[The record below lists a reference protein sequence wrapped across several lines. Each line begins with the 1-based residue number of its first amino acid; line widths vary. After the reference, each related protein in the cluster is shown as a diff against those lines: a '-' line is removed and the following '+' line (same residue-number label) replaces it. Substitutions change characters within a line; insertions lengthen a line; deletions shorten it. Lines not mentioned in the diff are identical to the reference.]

1 MIYRNFRSKRFLC
14 GVLFFI
20 GIVVIS
26 YLITWFG
33 KDLYMSK
40 TIWLKDANGDVVAAA
55 PFSPLTIPPLGTDRN
70 GFNLFFQLLVG
81 AKFTIL
87 FVFGVCVVQVFLGT
101 ILGVVLAHTPSIV
114 QNLFQKVCKVYFFIP
129 TVLWAILW
137 MFPIMLHSQLTGFN
151 MDIIIKQF
159 TVLCFALLPAVILY
173 VNQEINLFMKNEF
186 VTTSKILG
194 ASKFRIIRK
203 HIWLYLKE
211 ILVVLF
217 LQQFVQLFTL
227 LIHLS
232 FFGILIGGRGVDY
245 DTGKPYSLTNEW
257 AGLIGLY
264 KNEFLAAPWIVIAP
278 LLFFTVSIFVLHM
291 MIKGI
296 KKEQGGSLYSMYKKT
311 KKEPYEQRQEKKEID
326 KSLFIPVSSKSI
338 EKGS

>member
-1 MIYRNFRSKRFLC
+1 MTYRMIRSKRFWF
-14 GVLFFI
+14 GVLYFV
-20 GIVVIS
+20 GLVVIS

-33 KDLYMSK
+33 KDLYTSK
-40 TIWLKDANGDVVAAA
+40 TIWLNDENGNVIAAA

-70 GFNLFFQLLVG
+70 GFNLFFQLLAG

-87 FVFGVCVVQVFLGT
+87 FVFGICVIQVFLGT
-101 ILGVVLAHTPSIV
+101 ILGVALAHTPSIV
-114 QNLFQKVCKVYFFIP
+114 QNLFQKICKVYFFIP

-151 MDIIIKQF
+151 MEIIIKQF
-159 TVLCFALLPAVILY
+159 AVLCFALLPAVILY

-194 ASKFRIIRK
+194 ASRFRIIRK

-211 ILVVLF
+211 ILLVLF

-245 DTGKPYSLTNEW
+245 DTGKPFSLTNEW

-264 KNEFLAAPWIVIAP
+264 KNEFLTAPWIVIAP
-278 LLFFTVSIFVLHM
+278 LLFFTISIFVLHL

-296 KKEQGGSLYSMYKKT
+296 KKEQEGKLYSINRKKKKT
-311 KKEPYEQRQEKKEID
+311 RDELKEEKKEID
-326 KSLFIPVSSKSI
+326 TSLFIPATSKSI

>member
-1 MIYRNFRSKRFLC
+1 MTYRTIRSKRFWC
-14 GVLFFI
+14 GVLYFVGLI
-20 GIVVIS
+20 VIS

-33 KDLYMSK
+33 KDLYTSK
-40 TIWLKDANGDVVAAA
+40 TIWLNDENGNVIAAA

-87 FVFGVCVVQVFLGT
+87 FVFGICVIQVFLGT
-101 ILGVVLAHTPSIV
+101 ILGVALAHTPSIV
-114 QNLFQKVCKVYFFIP
+114 QNLFQKICKVYFFIP

-151 MDIIIKQF
+151 MEIIIKQF

-194 ASKFRIIRK
+194 ASRFRIIRK

-211 ILVVLF
+211 ILLVLF

-245 DTGKPYSLTNEW
+245 DTGKPFSLTNEW

-264 KNEFLAAPWIVIAP
+264 KNEFLTAPWIVIAP
-278 LLFFTVSIFVLHM
+278 LLFFTISIFVLHL

-296 KKEQGGSLYSMYKKT
+296 KKEQEGKLYSINRKKKKT
-311 KKEPYEQRQEKKEID
+311 RDELKEEKKEID
-326 KSLFIPVSSKSI
+326 TSLFIPATSKSI

>member
-1 MIYRNFRSKRFLC
+1 MTYRMIRSKRFWF
-14 GVLFFI
+14 GVLYFV
-20 GIVVIS
+20 GLVVIS

-33 KDLYMSK
+33 KDLYTSK
-40 TIWLKDANGDVVAAA
+40 TIWLNDENGNVIAAA

-87 FVFGVCVVQVFLGT
+87 FVFGICVIQVFLGT
-101 ILGVVLAHTPSIV
+101 ILGVALAHTPSIV
-114 QNLFQKVCKVYFFIP
+114 QNLFQKICKVYFFIP

-151 MDIIIKQF
+151 MEIIIKQF
-159 TVLCFALLPAVILY
+159 AVLCFALLPAVILY

-194 ASKFRIIRK
+194 ASRFRIIRK

-211 ILVVLF
+211 ILLVLF

-245 DTGKPYSLTNEW
+245 DTGKPFSLTNEW

-264 KNEFLAAPWIVIAP
+264 KNEFLTAPWIVIAP
-278 LLFFTVSIFVLHM
+278 LLFFTISIFVLHL

-296 KKEQGGSLYSMYKKT
+296 KKEQEGKLYSINRKKKKT
-311 KKEPYEQRQEKKEID
+311 RDELKEEKKEID
-326 KSLFIPVSSKSI
+326 TSLFIPATSKSI

>member
-1 MIYRNFRSKRFLC
+1 MIYRKFRSKRFWF
-14 GVLFFI
+14 GVLYFV

-87 FVFGVCVVQVFLGT
+87 FVFGICVVQVFLGT
-101 ILGVVLAHTPSIV
+101 ILGVALSHTPSIV
-114 QNLFQKVCKVYFFIP
+114 QSFFQKVCKVYFFIP

-137 MFPIMLHSQLTGFN
+137 MFPLMFHSQLTGFN

-159 TVLCFALLPAVILY
+159 AVLCFALLPAVILY

-186 VTTSKILG
+186 VTTSRILG
-194 ASKFRIIRK
+194 ASRFRIIRK

-211 ILVVLF
+211 ILLVLF

-227 LIHLS
+227 LIHLA

-245 DTGKPYSLTNEW
+245 ETQKPFSLTNEW
-257 AGLIGLY
+257 AGLIGLN
-264 KNEFLAAPWIVIAP
+264 KNELLTAPWIVIAP
-278 LLFFTVSIFVLHM
+278 LLFFTVSIFVLHL

-296 KKEQGGSLYSMYKKT
+296 KKEQEGKLYSMDRKKKKT
-311 KKEPYEQRQEKKEID
+311 RYELKEEKKEID
-326 KSLFIPVSSKSI
+326 KSLFIPVTSKPI

>member
-1 MIYRNFRSKRFLC
+1 MIYRNFRSKRFLF
-14 GVLFFI
+14 GVLYFV

-33 KDLYMSK
+33 KDLYTGK
-40 TIWLKDANGDVVAAA
+40 TIWMRDESGNVVGAA

-87 FVFGVCVVQVFLGT
+87 FVFGICVVQVFLGT
-101 ILGVVLAHTPSIV
+101 ILGVALAHTPSIV
-114 QNLFQKVCKVYFFIP
+114 QNLFQKICKVYFFIP

-137 MFPIMLHSQLTGFN
+137 MFPIMLHSELTGFN
-151 MDIIIKQF
+151 IDIIIKQF

-194 ASKFRIIRK
+194 ASRFRIIRK

-227 LIHLS
+227 LIHLA
-232 FFGILIGGRGVDY
+232 FFGILIGGRGIDY
-245 DTGKPYSLTNEW
+245 DTRKPYSLTNEW

-278 LLFFTVSIFVLHM
+278 LLFFTVSIFVLHL

-296 KKEQGGSLYSMYKKT
+296 KKEQGRGLYSIDKKT
-311 KKEPYEQRQEKKEID
+311 KNEPYEQGKEKKEID
-326 KSLFIPVSSKSI
+326 KALFIPVSSKSI